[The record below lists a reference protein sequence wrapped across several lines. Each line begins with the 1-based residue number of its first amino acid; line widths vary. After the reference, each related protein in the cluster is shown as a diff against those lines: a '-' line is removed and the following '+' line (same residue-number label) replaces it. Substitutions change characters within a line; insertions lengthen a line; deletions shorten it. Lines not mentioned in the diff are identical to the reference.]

1 MISLDFGMDCESPET
16 VSRRQLCQ
24 ELQAA
29 LQRAAA
35 AESQVVELKAETRKT
50 YEQLIRFLWTNL
62 DLQDINDGL
71 KAENARL
78 QELVKT
84 FIAADLARADLDRD

>member
-1 MISLDFGMDCESPET
+1 MDPLELET
-16 VSRRQLCQ
+16 RDYLNRQLYN
-24 ELQAA
+24 A

-35 AESQVVELKAETRKT
+35 AEHRVVELKAEKRKLHDRRR
-50 YEQLIRFLWTNL
+50 QFVWVNL
-62 DLQDINDGL
+62 ELQDINDGL

-84 FIAADLARADLDRD
+84 FMAADLARADVDRD

>member
-35 AESQVVELKAETRKT
+35 AETALKREQERYHWLLDLAKRVAFVNVE
-50 YEQLIRFLWTNL
+50 
-62 DLQDINDGL
+62 LQDINDGL